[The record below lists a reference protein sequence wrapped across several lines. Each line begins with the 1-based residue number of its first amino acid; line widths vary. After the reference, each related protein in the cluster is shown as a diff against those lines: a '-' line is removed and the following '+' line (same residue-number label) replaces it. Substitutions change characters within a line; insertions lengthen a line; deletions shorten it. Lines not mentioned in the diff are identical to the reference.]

1 MKAVFNELLTF
12 IYGIAHLIGTGVA
25 KVLQF
30 IFPNVELPLNI
41 IDALGFLC
49 VLTAFLILVKAAKKI
64 AWIIVIIGWILI
76 LIRIIMAIF
85 NLG

>member
-1 MKAVFNELLTF
+1 MKGVFNELLTF

-25 KVLQF
+25 KVIQF
-30 IFPNVELPLNI
+30 IFPDVELPLNI

-76 LIRIIMAIF
+76 LIKIIMIILS
-85 NLG
+85 LG

>member
-1 MKAVFNELLTF
+1 MKGVFNELLTF
-12 IYGIAHLIGTGVA
+12 IYGIAHLIGSGVA
-25 KVLQF
+25 KILQF
-30 IFPNVELPLNI
+30 IFPDIKLPLNI
-41 IDALGFLC
+41 IDAVGFLC